1 LDKKTRAAAAP
12 VGKKVKATKRKL
24 TRAEK
29 SEKIRNDL
37 FHAAAKVVG
46 EHGYLNAMVLMITQR
61 AHVANGTFYNYFES
75 RQDLFDQILPKLGRE
90 MLEFIAERSRE
101 GEDEFDRE
109 VKRLN
114 AYFEYLN
121 ETPEFYRVLYEAEVF
136 APSAFETHTA
146 QVLKGYAGL
155 LRRALNKGEITGYES
170 RELDILALI
179 LMGARYYIAMN
190 YRHEDGTVDVPDWVA
205 GTYKK
210 FIMGGLR
217 AINEPD

>member
-1 LDKKTRAAAAP
+1 MTKKTRTVTAAAR
-12 VGKKVKATKRKL
+12 KATKAPKRKL

-46 EHGYLNAMVLMITQR
+46 EQGYLNAMILMITQE
-61 AHVANGTFYNYFES
+61 ANVANGTFYNYFES

-90 MLEFIAERSRE
+90 MLEFIADRSRE

-109 VKRLN
+109 LKRLA
-114 AYFEYLN
+114 AYFDYLN

-136 APSAFETHTA
+136 APAAFETHTE

-155 LRRALNKGEITGYES
+155 LRRALNAREITGYKS
-170 RELDILALI
+170 HELDILALI
-179 LMGARYYIAMN
+179 LMGARYYLAMN
-190 YRHEDGTVDVPDWVA
+190 YRRKDGTVEVPDWVA
-205 GTYKK
+205 KTYEK
-210 FIMGGLR
+210 FIRGGLL
-217 AINEPD
+217 AISEPD